1 MRKLEAKIGIK
12 ASKQAVWDVMAD
24 FGNAADWAPGM
35 RRAGLWGKVKT
46 GVGMHRIMQHK
57 WGFIIEEVV
66 THWTE
71 GAGYSFRLEKA
82 PFPMCDACETWVLN
96 DDGHD
101 AVLNITV
108 SYSMRLG
115 FIGALLDAVLVR
127 FVVAREMRL
136 GICGI
141 KCHVEMMFTKNL
153 SNTQPASS
161 VRDVPAD

>member
-35 RRAGLWGKVKT
+35 RRAGLWGNVKT

-82 PFPMCDACETWVLN
+82 PFPMCDASETWVLN

-141 KCHVEMMFTKNL
+141 KHHVEMMFTKSL